1 MPPLFALTSWLV
13 GKILHSWGK
22 WTTLV
27 KMFSLSAFEKAD
39 PYNGPIAAARAT
51 FDRSFMESYETLHC
65 GRKKGRPSIT
75 KSSSLSSRSTSVE
88 TLLLFS
94 KHDAHSSCQVFT
106 QSEEIPRG
114 LRVER

>member
-1 MPPLFALTSWLV
+1 MGLQQLRRMRAV
-13 GKILHSWGK
+13 GK
-22 WTTLV
+22 
-27 KMFSLSAFEKAD
+27 
-39 PYNGPIAAARAT
+39 
-51 FDRSFMESYETLHC
+51 SFQLDHTVPVL
-65 GRKKGRPSIT
+65 RPSIT